1 MKNNFISPFK
11 NGCRVTQAFGRGH
24 GGMDICPLP
33 DESGDVYAVADGV
46 VSMVVNL
53 NVHYSEQ
60 LKANRT
66 REWGTFIKIS
76 SPNFVA
82 FYCHLKYL
90 SPIVKVGDKVS
101 AGQKIAF
108 YGNTGYSF
116 GAHLHLEIRDNFG
129 GYIYSTPVVTLIP
142 NELGIYKNQ
151 KDEENEPMT
160 PEEKKYY
167 DSEIAELSKY
177 AKENDMNIKGI
188 QAVIDSQNYQF
199 RNIAEIKE
207 KMSWAAEAIDELV
220 ADGFISGVAEDNLGL
235 TANEIR
241 MLVIIHRI
249 YKAFKNA
256 KMKKKGK

>member
-1 MKNNFISPFK
+1 MKNNFISPFR
-11 NGCRVTQAFGRGH
+11 NGCRVTQAYSNGH
-24 GGMDICPLP
+24 RGMDICPLP
-33 DESGDVYAVADGV
+33 DESGDVYAIANGV

-60 LKANRT
+60 LKTNRT

-82 FYCHLKYL
+82 FYCHLTYL

-108 YGNTGYSF
+108 FGNTGYSF

-129 GYIYSTPVVTLIP
+129 GYTYSTPTVTNIP
-142 NELGIYKNQ
+142 NEIGIYKIER
-151 KDEENEPMT
+151 EENEPMT
-160 PEEKKYY
+160 PDEKKYY
-167 DSEIAELSKY
+167 DGEIAELSKY
-177 AKENDMNIKGI
+177 SKENNMNIKGI
-188 QAVIDSQNYQF
+188 QAVIESQNYQF
-199 RNIAEIKE
+199 RNIAEIEE
-207 KMSWAAEAIDELV
+207 KMPWAADAIDELV
-220 ADGFISGVAEDNLGL
+220 ADGFISGVADDNLGL

-256 KMKKKGK
+256 KSKKKGK